1 MKLSGAMALGITG
14 LAGFVA
20 GHLISERRITPN
32 RILARIRGSFRHEG
46 PVTGSWIINRPF
58 DYQHYAFKTK
68 AYRGGI
74 TRLEDSATV
83 NYEFLADAN
92 TGTLLSL
99 KRVA

>member
-1 MKLSGAMALGITG
+1 MTGIVGFALGHF
-14 LAGFVA
+14 L
-20 GHLISERRITPN
+20 SERHLTPN
-32 RILARIRGSFRHEG
+32 RILAQVRNSFRHEG
-46 PVTGSWIINRPF
+46 PVTGSWIINRPL

-74 TRLEDSATV
+74 TRLEDDVTV

-99 KRVA
+99 KRLA